1 LDKNFNNLDINKFKY
16 SRLGFFANSLILNKK
31 MYLLYNIL
39 NKKKEFLFLQN
50 KKKEN
55 RFDKN
60 FLILNS
66 LKLGTFY
73 KNFIVSIK
81 FFDYFDK

>member
-1 LDKNFNNLDINKFKY
+1 MDKPQY

-50 KKKEN
+50 KTKDN
-55 RFDKN
+55 RLNKN
-60 FLILNS
+60 FLVVNS
-66 LKLGTFY
+66 LKTKHFY
-73 KNFIVSIK
+73 KNVLFLMNN
-81 FFDYFDK
+81 FDYFNK